1 MLDPDATPFTRI
13 WCCFEQAMVAQGRK
27 LKLDMATVC
36 DVPEIINTQYG
47 RVKTGKTVREGVVLT
62 DGPANE
68 EEKCSRSF
76 FGIGSAQN
84 SDCESDAHCGH
95 TLDQDT

>member
-36 DVPEIINTQYG
+36 DVENRRG
-47 RVKTGKTVREGVVLT
+47 EVERKCVLLT

-76 FGIGSAQN
+76 FDVGSAQT

-95 TLDQDT
+95 TLDEDT

>member
-1 MLDPDATPFTRI
+1 MQKVLDPDATPFTRI

-27 LKLDMATVC
+27 LKLDMATVH
-36 DVPEIINTQYG
+36 D
-47 RVKTGKTVREGVVLT
+47 GKCVVLT

>member
-1 MLDPDATPFTRI
+1 MLDPKATPFTRI

-27 LKLDMATVC
+27 LKLDMVTML
-36 DVPEIINTQYG
+36 PETETHY
-47 RVKTGKTVREGVVLT
+47 RRGVVLT

-68 EEKCSRSF
+68 FEKCSRSF
-76 FGIGSAQN
+76 FGIGSAQK

-95 TLDQDT
+95 TLDEDT